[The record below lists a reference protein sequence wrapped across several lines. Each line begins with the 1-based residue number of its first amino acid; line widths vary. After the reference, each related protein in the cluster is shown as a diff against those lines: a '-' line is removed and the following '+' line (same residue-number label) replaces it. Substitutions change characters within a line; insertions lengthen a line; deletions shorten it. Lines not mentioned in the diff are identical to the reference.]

1 MGSKAKSDGVGI
13 FVAEKWVDSV
23 VSVERHSERTL
34 VQKMVYAI
42 LALLILEKASDMV
55 PREVINWAMCKLG
68 VGEVAEKG
76 CQAWKLNK

>member
-1 MGSKAKSDGVGI
+1 MHDNFRVN
-13 FVAEKWVDSV
+13 
-23 VSVERHSERTL
+23 
-34 VQKMVYAI
+34 AI

>member
-1 MGSKAKSDGVGI
+1 MPF
-13 FVAEKWVDSV
+13 FVREMHDNFRVN
-23 VSVERHSERTL
+23 
-34 VQKMVYAI
+34 AI